1 MSQKK
6 NVLVIGGSGFIGSH
20 LVDELIS
27 KKYKVSVLDIKK
39 SKYHNKNAKFIK
51 CSIQN
56 YTYLSKIIKKNKII
70 YHLAGISDLNKAY
83 SDALGTAQLNFFTT
97 IKILNYCVLYNV
109 EKFIFSSSIYVNSTF
124 GGFYKAS
131 KVACESYIQE
141 FSKIHKLDYRI
152 LRYGSIYGSRADIS
166 NGIYSILHNGKIQ
179 NKLVYKGSNKSVRRY
194 IHVKD
199 VAKISVRLL
208 ANKYKNKFIN
218 ITGDYDIKIDDL
230 LKMISNITKIK
241 KIEYSEDKYLGHYV
255 KSPFNIK
262 KIKAINLKQKNKI
275 KIKEGLT
282 ELIREVYEL

>member
-1 MSQKK
+1 M
-6 NVLVIGGSGFIGSH
+6 
-20 LVDELIS
+20 
-27 KKYKVSVLDIKK
+27 
-39 SKYHNKNAKFIK
+39 
-51 CSIQN
+51 
-56 YTYLSKIIKKNKII
+56 
-70 YHLAGISDLNKAY
+70 
-83 SDALGTAQLNFFTT
+83 GTAQLNFFTT

-109 EKFIFSSSIYVNSTF
+109 EKFIFASSIYVNSTF

-141 FSKIHKLDYRI
+141 FSKIHKLNYRI

-241 KIEYSEDKYLGHYV
+241 KLSTLKI
-255 KSPFNIK
+255 NI
-262 KIKAINLKQKNKI
+262 
-275 KIKEGLT
+275 
-282 ELIREVYEL
+282 